1 MGRTGHHH
9 CGQQPPDLA
18 VFFADQA
25 SPGRVPSK
33 PCFINRELSS
43 SCEVCL
49 HMAAHLA
56 TRPPYLNAEDL
67 RNAEK
72 SGLLQRDPTAFA
84 VHEDSD
90 SHSNGVFV
98 YFLLLLLL
106 WLLLEPRGKRS
117 GERRACVRAC
127 VALPSVRPR
136 SRRQRRRLRRHDRDT
151 LLLYGRSRLGT
162 RDKGCSG
169 NRCCPQ
175 ITHARHDGRNLVGWM
190 ERRG

>member
-1 MGRTGHHH
+1 
-9 CGQQPPDLA
+9 
-18 VFFADQA
+18 
-25 SPGRVPSK
+25 
-33 PCFINRELSS
+33 
-43 SCEVCL
+43 
-49 HMAAHLA
+49 MAAHLA

-117 GERRACVRAC
+117 GERRAGGASAAMIEIHCYYTED
-127 VALPSVRPR
+127 
-136 SRRQRRRLRRHDRDT
+136 QD
-151 LLLYGRSRLGT
+151 
-162 RDKGCSG
+162 
-169 NRCCPQ
+169 
-175 ITHARHDGRNLVGWM
+175 
-190 ERRG
+190 